1 MRSSPNK
8 ARINAASSHTSL
20 ALFEDDDN
28 DGSDN
33 GVGALNEQSDDEVTI
48 EVERWKSISQDTLT
62 PFKDKDTKMI
72 NEFAFMWAKVGA
84 MAASNRI
91 HSVH

>member
-1 MRSSPNK
+1 MLFSQHLCCM
-8 ARINAASSHTSL
+8 ASAVCPT
-20 ALFEDDDN
+20 N
-28 DGSDN
+28 TK
-33 GVGALNEQSDDEVTI
+33 VTI